1 VLTLPG
7 AMYRMLTHDPEA
19 FAGFYDVTEVPFR
32 ELM

>member
-1 VLTLPG
+1 MP
-7 AMYRMLTHDPEA
+7 THNAEA